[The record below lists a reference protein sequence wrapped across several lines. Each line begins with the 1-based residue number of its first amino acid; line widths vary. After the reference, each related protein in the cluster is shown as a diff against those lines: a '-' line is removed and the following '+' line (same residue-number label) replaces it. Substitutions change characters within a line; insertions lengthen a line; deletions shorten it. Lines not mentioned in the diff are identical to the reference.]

1 MHPQYWKLGVLLD
14 GQGSPGALGLLMEN
28 AGRFS
33 HSAAPRDEVDS
44 DGGEERSHGPLGW
57 QRDSGGPGRMVWCSH
72 LSSNFH

>member
-33 HSAAPRDEVDS
+33 HSVQEADATPPQEASLIRMSEESPSCRDLC
-44 DGGEERSHGPLGW
+44 G
-57 QRDSGGPGRMVWCSH
+57 SGFGR
-72 LSSNFH
+72 L